1 MRTRLLLSL
10 VVSWISEAA
19 TGQEGVP
26 APQGLVPE
34 QMWFAP
40 TAADWQKPVAIR
52 WQRTWDDAVR
62 LSQQTKRPIL
72 VCVNMDGEI
81 ASEHYAGVRYRDP
94 ELAKL
99 WEPYVCVIA
108 SVYRHT
114 PRDHDDEGRRIPCP
128 RLGHVTCGE
137 HMAMEPIVY
146 EKFLD
151 GKRISPRHIMVE
163 LDGSEV
169 YDVFYTWDTQSVFD
183 TLRDGIKNRKLQA
196 PPIVKGDRSIREQ
209 LQSPDS
215 ADREAIESMFRAATP
230 EQRQELMA
238 LALAEG
244 ERAPIELLRQAA
256 WSLDPE
262 LVKQGRAGMLQAA
275 DPGTVELI
283 ADTLKAP
290 LLAEERQALAQSLR
304 RFAGSS
310 VRAQSLAAAHS
321 GLAGGSSAIDA
332 NSWSQ
337 VLAGQS
343 YASAAGADPATAA
356 TARDEALRDK
366 PMDAAA
372 RLDVAESNLLQAF
385 EVTAGAGR
393 GSVRLAARQRELL
406 LADASRHL
414 DAAAAAGA
422 AGWRPLALQALLCC
436 ERQQMP
442 KAYELAIQAA
452 PLLPPDAPG
461 RVAMEVL
468 ALFAAARQE
477 AIVAAVRN
485 KQDWDP
491 AWMTDIHTTYSLL
504 RQHPLGTD
512 RQVAMHFDFL
522 LFFGAPDLDQ
532 LLQSG
537 LERFPASALLH
548 ERWRQRLLEQ
558 RGPDGLEAAYAE
570 RLAATSVAPAEAWFA
585 GYASLCAAEA
595 HRRTSQPDA
604 AAAAYGRGIGHFERY
619 AAASGNGDGAH
630 YVAMAHGGLARLCLQ
645 QDDLPGTFAALQRVF
660 AIAPAAAAAT
670 DGLGIT
676 AMQTAEMLRG
686 KALDRKDEALLL
698 QLQAALQALPPEA
711 FELPE
716 YERASRGQGNGGA
729 RRRR

>member
-1 MRTRLLLSL
+1 MRSRLLLSL
-10 VVSWISEAA
+10 VVSWLSSSVLA
-19 TGQEGVP
+19 QEGTP

-40 TAADWQKPVAIR
+40 TADDWKKPVAIR
-52 WQRTWDDAVR
+52 WQRTWEDAVR
-62 LSQQTKRPIL
+62 LSQETKRPIL

-114 PRDHDDEGRRIPCP
+114 PRDHDDEGRRILCP
-128 RLGHVTCGE
+128 RLGSVTCGE
-137 HMAMEPIVY
+137 HMALEPIVY

-215 ADREAIESMFRAATP
+215 ADRETIERLFQAATP
-230 EQRQELMA
+230 AQRKELMA

-262 LVKQGRAGMLQAA
+262 LAKQARAGMLKAG
-275 DPGTVELI
+275 DPGTVDLI

-290 LLAEERQALAQSLR
+290 LLAEERKALAQSLR
-304 RFAGSS
+304 RFAGTSA
-310 VRAQSLAAAHS
+310 RAQSLAAAHS

-332 NSWSQ
+332 SSWSQ

-343 YASAAGADPATAA
+343 YAAAATADPATAA
-356 TARDEALRDK
+356 TARDQALRAQ
-366 PMDAAA
+366 PMDSAT

-385 EVTAGAGR
+385 EVTAGSGR
-393 GSVRLAARQRELL
+393 GGVRLAQRQRELL
-406 LADASRHL
+406 LADAQRHL
-414 DAAAAAGA
+414 DGADSAGA
-422 AGWRPLALQALLCC
+422 KGWRPTALRALLL
-436 ERQQMP
+436 RQQQQHG
-442 KAYELAIQAA
+442 KAYELAIAAA
-452 PLLPPDAPG
+452 PQLPPDAPG
-461 RVAMEVL
+461 RLAMELL
-468 ALFAAARQE
+468 ALFAEARQE
-477 AIVAAVRN
+477 AIVAAVRQ
-485 KQDWDP
+485 KQEWDP

-512 RQVAMHFDFL
+512 QQVAHHYDFL
-522 LFFGAPDLDQ
+522 QFFGAPDLDQ
-532 LLQSG
+532 VLAQG
-537 LERFPASALLH
+537 LERFPASPLLH
-548 ERWRQRLLEQ
+548 ERLRTRQLEQ
-558 RGPDGLEAAYAE
+558 RGADGLEAAYAE
-570 RLAATSVAPAEAWFA
+570 RLAVADAPASEHWFA
-585 GYASLCAAEA
+585 GYASLCAAESQ
-595 HRRTSQPDA
+595 RRNQQPEA
-604 AAAAYGRGIGHFERY
+604 AAAAYQRAIAHFDRY
-619 AAASGNGDGAH
+619 AKASGSGDGTH
-630 YVAMAHGGLARLCLQ
+630 FVAMAHGGLARLALQ
-645 QDDLPGTFAALQRVF
+645 RDDLAGTFAALQQVF
-660 AIAPAAAAAT
+660 QLAPAAAAAT

-686 KALDRKDEALLL
+686 KALDRKDEALLA

-716 YERASRGQGNGGA
+716 YERASRGQGSG
-729 RRRR
+729 RRRGR

>member
-1 MRTRLLLSL
+1 MRSRLLLSL
-10 VVSWISEAA
+10 VVSWVSSSVI
-19 TGQEGVP
+19 GQEGVP

-52 WQRTWDDAVR
+52 WQRTWEDAVR
-62 LSQQTKRPIL
+62 LSQETKRPIL

-99 WEPYVCVIA
+99 WEPYVCVMA

-114 PRDHDDEGRRIPCP
+114 PRDHDDDGRRIPCP
-128 RLGHVTCGE
+128 RLGSVTCGE
-137 HMAMEPIVY
+137 HMALEPIVY

-215 ADREAIESMFRAATP
+215 ADRDAIERMFQAATP
-230 EQRQELMA
+230 AQRQELMA

-256 WSLDPE
+256 WSLDPD
-262 LVKQGRAGMLQAA
+262 LASQARTGMLKAA
-275 DPGTVELI
+275 DPGTVDLI

-290 LLAEERQALAQSLR
+290 LLAEERKALAQSLR

-332 NSWSQ
+332 SSWSQ

-343 YASAAGADPATAA
+343 YAAAASADPAAA
-356 TARDEALRDK
+356 AAARDRSLRDQ
-366 PMDAAA
+366 PLDSGA

-385 EVTAGAGR
+385 EITPGSGR
-393 GSVRLAARQRELL
+393 GGVRQAQRQRELL
-406 LADASRHL
+406 LADAQRHL
-414 DAAAAAGA
+414 DAAQAAGA
-422 AGWRPLALQALLCC
+422 NGWRPAALRALLL
-436 ERQQMP
+436 RQRHQP
-442 KAYELAIQAA
+442 AQAYELAITAA
-452 PLLPPDAPG
+452 PQLPPDAPG
-461 RVAMEVL
+461 RLAMELL
-468 ALFAAARQE
+468 ALFAEARQE
-477 AIVAAVRN
+477 AIVAAVRG
-485 KQDWDP
+485 KRDWDP
-491 AWMTDIHTTYSLL
+491 AWMADIHTTYSLL
-504 RQHPLGTD
+504 CQHPLGTD
-512 RQVAMHFDFL
+512 QQVAHHYDFL
-522 LFFGAPDLDQ
+522 QFFGAPDLE
-532 LLQSG
+532 LVLTRG
-537 LERFPASALLH
+537 LERFPASPLLH
-548 ERWRQRLLEQ
+548 ERLRARQLEQ
-558 RGPDGLEAAYAE
+558 RGADGLEAVYTD
-570 RLAATSVAPAEAWFA
+570 RLAAPPAQPSEHWFA
-585 GYASLCAAEA
+585 GYASLCAAES
-595 HRRTSQPDA
+595 HRQNQRPDA
-604 AAAAYGRGIGHFERY
+604 AITAYQRGIHHFDRY
-619 AAASGNGDGAH
+619 TVATGNGDAAH
-630 YVAMAHGGLARLCLQ
+630 FVAMAHGGLARLALQ
-645 QDDLPGTFAALQRVF
+645 RDDLASTFAALQQVF

-686 KALDRKDEALLL
+686 KALDRKDEALLA

-716 YERASRGQGNGGA
+716 YERASRGQGSG
-729 RRRR
+729 RRRGR